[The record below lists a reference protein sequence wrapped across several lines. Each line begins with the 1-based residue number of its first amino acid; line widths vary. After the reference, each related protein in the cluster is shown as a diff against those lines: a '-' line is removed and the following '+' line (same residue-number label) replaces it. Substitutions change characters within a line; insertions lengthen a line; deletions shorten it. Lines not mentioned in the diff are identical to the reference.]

1 MDPARVNSQCSQ
13 AISNGMNI
21 KLKTNFARLLVIMT
35 ALTTGVVLAG
45 TADTRNSREY
55 FFTLTFGDLPEEL
68 ETAGDA
74 GKLGMLLF
82 FEAEDCPYCQH
93 MLKKVFNQTDV
104 QDWYQERFVS
114 IAIDIHG
121 DVEMQDFAGVT
132 LPSKV
137 FSDQQGVFLTPVISF
152 VDLDGEEMY
161 RHLGMIA
168 TPQEFLILGA
178 YIDGG
183 HYRNTQYDDYA
194 KARGVMKSDG
204 TLITPAAEDD
214 EKTD

>member
-1 MDPARVNSQCSQ
+1 MDRARVSSR
-13 AISNGMNI
+13 AISNGMKI

-35 ALTTGVVLAG
+35 VLTTGMVLAD
-45 TADTRNSREY
+45 TAETRNSREY

-68 ETAGDA
+68 ATAGDA

-93 MLKKVFNQTDV
+93 MLKKVFSQTNV
-104 QDWYQERFVS
+104 QDWYEERFVS

-137 FSDQQGVFLTPVISF
+137 FSDQQGVFLTDPGDFICRS
-152 VDLDGEEMY
+152 
-161 RHLGMIA
+161 
-168 TPQEFLILGA
+168 
-178 YIDGG
+178 
-183 HYRNTQYDDYA
+183 
-194 KARGVMKSDG
+194 
-204 TLITPAAEDD
+204 
-214 EKTD
+214 